1 MKRIL
6 LSNPFE
12 IERQPEVLSE
22 ALKADVNEI
31 IGYMYLDDLLNKV
44 RNQECIP
51 SERKKGVL
59 VELAKKDDIRI
70 CENWEVKHFSQR
82 QVLSHM
88 ILNRIKMH
96 KTRRT

>member
-6 LSNPFE
+6 LSNPFK

-22 ALKADVNEI
+22 ALKADENEI

-51 SERKKGVL
+51 SVRKKGLL
-59 VELAKKDDIRI
+59 VKLARKDDISI
-70 CENWEVKHFSQR
+70 CENWEVNTLFTKASSESYDIEQDK
-82 QVLSHM
+82 
-88 ILNRIKMH
+88 NA
-96 KTRRT
+96 